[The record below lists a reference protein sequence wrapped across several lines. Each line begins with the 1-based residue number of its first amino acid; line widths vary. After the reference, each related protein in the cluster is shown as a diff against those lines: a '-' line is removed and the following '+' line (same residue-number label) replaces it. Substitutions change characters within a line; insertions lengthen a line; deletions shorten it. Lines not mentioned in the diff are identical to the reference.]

1 MTDLRVGYWSLFVP
15 SQAVGAATVFLDIWN
30 GSERSITLSS
40 LTAVKEGSVAV
51 SGVVA
56 AQLFLTRTT
65 AEGTGGTAATSEGT
79 STSAATI
86 ARLQTFALPTG
97 ITARKTP
104 TGGATAG
111 AVVCERQIF
120 TEETNA
126 ADYEPIEFL
135 ACGLVV
141 PAGTGVRVVQGSV
154 ASVGSLGF
162 GATFY

>member
-1 MTDLRVGYWSLFVP
+1 MADLRTGYWSLFVP
-15 SQAVGAATVFLDIWN
+15 SQAVGAATVFMDLYN
-30 GSERSITLSS
+30 GSSREITLTS
-40 LTAVKEGSVAV
+40 LTAIKDGSVAV

-65 AEGTGGTAATSEGT
+65 AVGTGGTTATEEGT
-79 STSAATI
+79 SLTAATLTK
-86 ARLQTFALPTG
+86 LQTYALPEG
-97 ITARKTP
+97 VTARKTP

-126 ADYEPIEFL
+126 ANYEPLEFL
-135 ACGLVV
+135 TCGLVV

>member
-40 LTAVKEGSVAV
+40 LTAVKDGSVAV

-141 PAGTGVRVVQGSV
+141 PAGTGIRVVQGSV
-154 ASVGSLGF
+154 ASVGNIGF
-162 GATFY
+162 GAQFY

>member
-15 SQAVGAATVFLDIWN
+15 SQAVGAATVFLDLWN
-30 GSERSITLSS
+30 GSSREITLSS
-40 LTAVKEGSVAV
+40 LTAIKDGSVAV

-65 AEGTGGTAATSEGT
+65 AEGTGGTAATGEGT
-79 STSAATI
+79 STTAATI
-86 ARLQTFALPTG
+86 TKLQTFALPSG

-111 AVVCERQIF
+111 AVVCERQVF
-120 TEETNA
+120 TEEA
-126 ADYEPIEFL
+126 KDADYEPIEFL

-141 PAGTGVRVVQGSV
+141 PAGTGIRVVQGSV
-154 ASVGSLGF
+154 ASVGSIGF

>member
-40 LTAVKEGSVAV
+40 LTAVKDGAVAV

-111 AVVCERQIF
+111 AVIAERQVF

-141 PAGTGVRVVQGSV
+141 PAGTGIRVVQGSV
-154 ASVGSLGF
+154 ASVGSIGF
-162 GATFY
+162 GAAFY

>member
-1 MTDLRVGYWSLFVP
+1 MSDLRIGYWSLFVS
-15 SQAVGAATVFLDIWN
+15 SQAVGAATVFLDVWN
-30 GSERSITLSS
+30 GSERSITLTS
-40 LTAVKEGSVAV
+40 LTAVKDGSVAV

-65 AEGTGGTAATSEGT
+65 AEGTGGTSATSEGT
-79 STSAATI
+79 STSTI
-86 ARLQTFALPTG
+86 ALTKIQTFALPSG

-111 AVVCERQIF
+111 AVIAERQVF

-126 ADYEPIEFL
+126 ANYEPLEFL
-135 ACGLVV
+135 TCGLVV
-141 PAGTGVRVVQGSV
+141 PAGTGIRVVQGSV

>member
-1 MTDLRVGYWSLFVP
+1 MTDLRTGYWSLFVP
-15 SQAVGAATVFLDIWN
+15 SQAVGAATVHFDLWN
-30 GSERSITLSS
+30 GSSREITLTS
-40 LTAVKEGSVAV
+40 LTAIKDGSVAV

-65 AEGTGGTAATSEGT
+65 AVGTGGTTATEEGT
-79 STSAATI
+79 SLSAATLTK
-86 ARLQTFALPTG
+86 LQTYALPEG
-97 ITARKTP
+97 VTARKTP

-126 ADYEPIEFL
+126 ADYEAIEFL
-135 ACGLVV
+135 TSALVV
-141 PAGTGVRVVQGSV
+141 PAGTGIRVVQGSV
-154 ASVGSLGF
+154 ASVGSIGF

>member
-40 LTAVKEGSVAV
+40 LTAVKDGSVAV

-111 AVVCERQIF
+111 AVVCGRQIF

>member
-1 MTDLRVGYWSLFVP
+1 MTDLRTGYWSLFVP
-15 SQAVGAATVFLDIWN
+15 SQAVGAATVHFDLWN

-40 LTAVKEGSVAV
+40 LTAVKDGSVAV
-51 SGVVA
+51 TGLVA

-135 ACGLVV
+135 VCGLVV
-141 PAGTGVRVVQGSV
+141 PAGTGIRVVQGSV
-154 ASVGSLGF
+154 ASVGSIGF
-162 GATFY
+162 GAAFY